1 MKAICVLF
9 FALSFMTL
17 TVAHSPYE
25 SGQELNV
32 YASSG
37 LKLRAHPS
45 TGSEVI
51 DIIPFGSRVT
61 VINTFEFSDENT
73 ARIDWIDGH
82 WILVEYEGMA
92 GYLFDGYLSPLP
104 FPGTESEI
112 CTDGYSYA
120 FTLGEYIQEHY
131 GQQSIIDSSTQYY
144 FTMHDFGIKRK
155 IWQKEDHQ
163 KIEIEWPGVKINEV
177 LNLMRTMTPSRAA
190 LQQFER
196 SLLFME
202 DIDGNI
208 EQIKIT
214 LGDPVTLTIKENGN
228 VLVKASGYAG
238 C

>member
-1 MKAICVLF
+1 MPLAK
-9 FALSFMTL
+9 
-17 TVAHSPYE
+17 AHSPYE
-25 SGQELNV
+25 TGQELNV

-37 LKLRAHPS
+37 LKLRAHPN
-45 TGSEVI
+45 TASEVI
-51 DIIPFGSRVT
+51 DIIPFGSQVI
-61 VINTFEFSDENT
+61 VINTFDPSEENT

-104 FPGTESEI
+104 FPGTKGEI

-131 GQQSIIDSSTQYY
+131 QQQSVIDSSDQHY

-177 LNLMRTMTPSRAA
+177 LNLMRSMTPSRAA
-190 LQQFER
+190 HQQFER
-196 SLLFME
+196 SLLFIE

-208 EQIKIT
+208 EQIKIS
-214 LGDPVTLTIKENGN
+214 LGDPVSLTIKENGN
-228 VLVKASGYAG
+228 ILVKASGYAG